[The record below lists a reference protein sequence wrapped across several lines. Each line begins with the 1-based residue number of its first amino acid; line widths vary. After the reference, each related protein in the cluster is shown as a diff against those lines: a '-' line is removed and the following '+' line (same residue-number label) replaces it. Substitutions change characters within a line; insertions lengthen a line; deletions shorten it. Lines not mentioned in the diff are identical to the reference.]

1 MTLRGS
7 GSSGATLTH
16 DPLPVRVVSAG
27 EGVTLFREVNM
38 VIELTVKEVEL
49 LKSVVAGTI
58 RVASLQKDEQLV
70 GMLGGIQAKL
80 YAT

>member
-1 MTLRGS
+1 
-7 GSSGATLTH
+7 
-16 DPLPVRVVSAG
+16 
-27 EGVTLFREVNM
+27 M